1 MNLEPKFCSVDYYEI
16 LHIYCGPPIEWCY
29 PPEILEM
36 CLTFAGLIGKG
47 PRCTFFWVYF

>member
-1 MNLEPKFCSVDYYEI
+1 MNLEPKLCSVDHYEL